1 MLCND
6 GGVSESDSYT
16 LCSMPCENTTCVR
29 VCIVHLLFQEA
40 MNASSSR
47 AIKVFFCFGVGG
59 GNAECGSLN
68 TSSNASKCIAFCSRP
83 LCMAKEGK
91 GESEIP
97 DQVALSNDAF
107 RVLCLSVS
115 VTWTSQI
122 PASCCACCR

>member
-1 MLCND
+1 MLNAVREHHLCACVYCAFIVSRGD
-6 GGVSESDSYT
+6 ERVFVVSHESLFLLWGG
-16 LCSMPCENTTCVR
+16 
-29 VCIVHLLFQEA
+29 
-40 MNASSSR
+40 
-47 AIKVFFCFGVGG
+47 GGG

-91 GESEIP
+91 GESEMP

>member
-16 LCSMPCENTTCVR
+16 LYSMPCENTTCVR
-29 VCIVHLLFQEA
+29 VCVVVHLLFQEA
-40 MNASSSR
+40 MNAYSSR
-47 AIKVFFCFGVGG
+47 AMKVFFCHRGD
-59 GNAECGSLN
+59 NAECGSLN

-91 GESEIP
+91 GESEMP
-97 DQVALSNDAF
+97 DQVALSNDAL

-115 VTWTSQI
+115 VSWTSQI
-122 PASCCACCR
+122 SASSCACCR

>member
-6 GGVSESDSYT
+6 DGVSESDSYT
-16 LCSMPCENTTCVR
+16 LYSMPCENTTCVR
-29 VCIVHLLFQEA
+29 VCVVVHLLFQEA
-40 MNASSSR
+40 MNAYSSR
-47 AIKVFFCFGVGG
+47 AMKVFFCYRGD
-59 GNAECGSLN
+59 NAECGSLN

-83 LCMAKEGK
+83 LWMAKEGK
-91 GESEIP
+91 GETEMP
-97 DQVALSNDAF
+97 DQVALSNDAL